1 MAAAN
6 RDPGTFPD
14 PEQFDPSRA
23 ANTHLAFGAGA
34 HSCLGQALARTELQV
49 TLEVLLDN
57 CATGRAGDEAG
68 LHPLKDRRSLNEA
81 REF

>member
-1 MAAAN
+1 MTVKAGSTVVNGMAAAN

-34 HSCLGQALARTELQV
+34 HSCLG
-49 TLEVLLDN
+49 
-57 CATGRAGDEAG
+57 
-68 LHPLKDRRSLNEA
+68 
-81 REF
+81 

>member
-34 HSCLGQALARTELQV
+34 HSCLG
-49 TLEVLLDN
+49 
-57 CATGRAGDEAG
+57 
-68 LHPLKDRRSLNEA
+68 
-81 REF
+81 